1 MLESIWDLILPNLL
15 EIILAAISL
24 AVSRYVIP
32 FIKNDFIPWL
42 KEKRMYNVVKNFVQA
57 VEKMAESGVIE
68 KVDKK
73 NKVVEL
79 LAKNGIVVDE
89 IVDTFIESCVKELDM
104 AVSVIREE
112 IKRDEDI
119 TTEQN

>member
-1 MLESIWDLILPNLL
+1 MWESIWNLILPNLL
-15 EIILAAISL
+15 EFILAAISL
-24 AVSRYVIP
+24 VISRYIIP
-32 FIKNDFIPWL
+32 CIKNDFIPWF
-42 KEKRMYNVVKNFVQA
+42 KEKRIYNVVKNFVQA

-79 LAKNGIVVDE
+79 LTKKGVVVDE

-104 AVSVIREE
+104 ATSVIVEE
-112 IKRDEDI
+112 IKKD
-119 TTEQN
+119 